1 MLHTSFSVRAY
12 VASIAFLHRGEFPG
26 QAEDRLSDA
35 RKEWIVDMT
44 SDRWLGLAYRWLMP
58 LALVAAIGVAAVT
71 VISARSADSGRHDA
85 PQVFSEGDEESE
97 DKDCV
102 GGKRS
107 GKFTE
112 LAELVGTDLEG
123 LKTALGEGKTLAEI
137 AGENDIDAQTV
148 IDALV
153 ERADERIDSAVE
165 AGKLT
170 EAEAE
175 TKKSEAAEKIED
187 WVNNGFDRER
197 FRGWGKG
204 RWRGHGHGF
213 GGGVES
219 S

>member
-1 MLHTSFSVRAY
+1 M
-12 VASIAFLHRGEFPG
+12 
-26 QAEDRLSDA
+26 
-35 RKEWIVDMT
+35 
-44 SDRWLGLAYRWLMP
+44 AYRWLMP

-71 VISARSADSGRHDA
+71 VISARSADGGRHEA

-107 GKFTE
+107 GGFTE

-153 ERADERIDSAVE
+153 ERADERIDSVVE
-165 AGKLT
+165 AGRLT
-170 EAEAE
+170 AEEGE
-175 TKKSEAAEKIED
+175 TKKSEAAETIED
-187 WVNNGFDRER
+187 WVNNGFDREHS
-197 FRGWGKG
+197 RGWGKG

-213 GGGVES
+213 GGGVDVS
-219 S
+219 